1 MNIKLNEL
9 HGIGLKRARAL
20 SKLGIETP
28 GDLLLYFPRRYE
40 DRRET
45 RRIADFIPGES
56 VCVIAAVTSQPE
68 VNHVRKGLDLLKFRA
83 ADETG
88 VLEISFFNQIWRKAD
103 LKPGEIFVFYGKPEL
118 FRGGWV
124 MNNPDMERENVRELT
139 GRITPFYSLT
149 AGVSQMILRRSVR
162 EALNYYNNIDNK
174 NNNKNIIDII
184 PEEIR
189 RDYGLCDINYAY
201 HHIHFPE
208 DEKALLSARRRLA
221 FEELFLFSIGL
232 RGFRNQR
239 EMTAAPKLENQDFSK
254 FLNILPFDLTN
265 AQKRCIQEAAADM
278 ASGVPMNRLC
288 QGDVGSGKTM
298 IAAGCIYLITR
309 EKRQAAMMAPTEI
322 LARQHFESLAPIMR
336 SLGISCD
343 LLTGATTAKARREL
357 NNKLKTGELNFL
369 IGTHALISGNLEW
382 RDLGLVITDEQHR
395 FGVTQRASLADSG
408 SELCPHTLVMS
419 ATPIPRTLALAL
431 YGDLDIS
438 VLDESPPGRKKIETY
453 AVTGAYRERIYKFIK
468 KLISQGRQAYI
479 ICPMVS
485 GEAGELS
492 NGDMIG
498 AEEKNACK
506 AVEEYA
512 ENLRKNIFPDLQI
525 GHIHGRMKAK
535 EKDAIMSAF
544 AAGDINILVAT
555 TVIEVGVDVPN
566 AVIIVIENAERF
578 GLSQLHQ
585 LRGRVGRGQEQSY
598 CILISDAQNEDTK
611 KRLKAMTR
619 TADGFQIAEEDLKIR
634 GPGDFFGR
642 RQHGLPNLKVAD
654 LGMDTDLL
662 KQAQEAAEKLSRD
675 DPGLKQHELII
686 KRVAAMFADSQ
697 AETSLN

>member
-1 MNIKLNEL
+1 
-9 HGIGLKRARAL
+9 
-20 SKLGIETP
+20 
-28 GDLLLYFPRRYE
+28 
-40 DRRET
+40 
-45 RRIADFIPGES
+45 
-56 VCVIAAVTSQPE
+56 
-68 VNHVRKGLDLLKFRA
+68 
-83 ADETG
+83 
-88 VLEISFFNQIWRKAD
+88 
-103 LKPGEIFVFYGKPEL
+103 
-118 FRGGWV
+118 
-124 MNNPDMERENVRELT
+124 
-139 GRITPFYSLT
+139 
-149 AGVSQMILRRSVR
+149 
-162 EALNYYNNIDNK
+162 
-174 NNNKNIIDII
+174 
-184 PEEIR
+184 
-189 RDYGLCDINYAY
+189 
-201 HHIHFPE
+201 
-208 DEKALLSARRRLA
+208 
-221 FEELFLFSIGL
+221 
-232 RGFRNQR
+232 
-239 EMTAAPKLENQDFSK
+239 
-254 FLNILPFDLTN
+254 
-265 AQKRCIQEAAADM
+265 
-278 ASGVPMNRLC
+278 
-288 QGDVGSGKTM
+288 
-298 IAAGCIYLITR
+298 
-309 EKRQAAMMAPTEI
+309 
-322 LARQHFESLAPIMR
+322 MR

-343 LLTGATTAKARREL
+343 LLTGATTIKARREL

-395 FGVTQRASLADSG
+395 FGVTQRASLAASG

-438 VLDESPPGRKKIETY
+438 ILDESPPGRKKIETY

-485 GEAGELS
+485 GEAGLS
-492 NGDMIG
+492 DGDMIG
-498 AEEKNACK
+498 ADEKNACK

-512 ENLRKNIFPDLQI
+512 ENLRQRVFPDLKI

-535 EKDAIMSAF
+535 EKDEIMSAF
-544 AAGDINILVAT
+544 AAGGINILVAT

-675 DPGLKQHELII
+675 DPGLKRHEFII
-686 KRVAAMFADSQ
+686 KRVTTMFADGQ
-697 AETSLN
+697 AERSLN

>member
-68 VNHVRKGLDLLKFRA
+68 VNHVRKGLDLLKVRV
-83 ADETG
+83 ADESDI
-88 VLEISFFNQIWRKAD
+88 LEICFFNQIWRKAD
-103 LKPGEIFVFYGKPEL
+103 LKPGEIFAFYGKPEL

-162 EALNYYNNIDNK
+162 EALNYYNN
-174 NNNKNIIDII
+174 KNIIDII

-189 RDYGLCDINYAY
+189 RDYALCDINYAY

-232 RGFRNQR
+232 RGFRKKR
-239 EMTAAPKLENQDFSK
+239 EIISAPVLKNQDFSE

-298 IAAGCIYLITR
+298 VAAGCVYLITR

-322 LARQHFESLAPIMR
+322 LARQHFESLAPITR

-343 LLTGATTAKARREL
+343 LLTGATTVKARREL

-438 VLDESPPGRKKIETY
+438 ILDESPPGRKKIETY

-498 AEEKNACK
+498 ADEKSACK

-512 ENLRKNIFPDLQI
+512 ENLRKKIFPDLQI
-525 GHIHGRMKAK
+525 GHIHGRMKTK
-535 EKDAIMSAF
+535 EKDKIMSAF

-598 CILISDAQNEDTK
+598 CILISDAQNEDTR

-675 DPGLKQHELII
+675 DPGLKRHEFII
-686 KRVAAMFADSQ
+686 KRVTAMFADSQ
-697 AETSLN
+697 AEINLN